1 MKRINNRF
9 IIFETDKEMEYTIDK
24 IIEEMP
30 EISDTM
36 ESWIDEEFYRIYV
49 AYAYADVTSM
59 Q

>member
-1 MKRINNRF
+1 MRINDRF
-9 IIFETDKEMEYTIDK
+9 IIFETEEDMETTIHK
-24 IIEEMP
+24 IIDELP

>member
-1 MKRINNRF
+1 MRINDRV
-9 IIFETDKEMEYTIDK
+9 IIFETEEDMETTIHK
-24 IIEEMP
+24 IIDELP

>member
-1 MKRINNRF
+1 MRINNRL
-9 IIFETDKEMEYTIDK
+9 IIFETEEDMQTTIDK
-24 IIEEMP
+24 IIDELP

>member
-1 MKRINNRF
+1 MRINNRC
-9 IIFETDKEMEYTIDK
+9 IIFETEEDMETTIHK
-24 IIEEMP
+24 IIDELP